1 MQHFNGIQV
10 ARGIAALSVVFYHAS
25 VWSGDYYAKVYN
37 GFFNFGYIG
46 VDFFFVLSG
55 FLIFYLHKGDD
66 RGGAAW
72 KKYCMKRLIRI
83 YPPFLPVSI
92 LLLLVYLNF
101 PDLPHGDKTI
111 GIIPSLLLIPSGGA
125 PALVISW
132 TLMHE
137 MLFYT
142 FFSLYFF
149 CRRCFYIFAAL
160 WIGLICARINTV
172 ENSSLISFLLN
183 VHNLEFFF
191 GVAVALA
198 ADAYNKSYK
207 MLFTAGILLL
217 VLFIMGSYFNIQYP
231 PAVQGDFIFI
241 YLGLAFSFI
250 VYGLYGLDTSLTV
263 PYPSFLMF
271 LGVASYSIYL
281 VHFPLLSVLN
291 RGAAL
296 LYPQIVPYQH
306 LLFWGIVALC
316 TAAGLLYHLLWEKRV
331 TGYLKQRFILS
342 S

>member
-1 MQHFNGIQV
+1 MQYFNGIQV

-25 VWSGDYYAKVYN
+25 VWSGEYYGEVYN

-55 FLIFYLHKGDD
+55 FLIFYLHRGDD
-66 RGGAAW
+66 RGRAAW

-83 YPPFLPVSI
+83 YPPFLPLSI
-92 LLLLVYLNF
+92 LLLLVYLNY
-101 PDLPHGDKTI
+101 PDLPNGGETI
-111 GIIPSLLLIPSGGA
+111 GIVSSLFLIPSGGA
-125 PALVISW
+125 PALVTSW

-137 MLFYT
+137 ILFYA

-149 CRRCFYIFAAL
+149 CRRCFFVFTAI
-160 WIGLICARINTV
+160 WIVLICARINTV
-172 ENSSLISFLLN
+172 ENSYLLSFLLS

-207 MLFTAGILLL
+207 KFFTAGILFI
-217 VLFIMGSYFNIQYP
+217 VLFVMGSYLNIQYP
-231 PAVQGDFIFI
+231 PVLQGDFIFI
-241 YLGLAFSFI
+241 YLGIAFSFI
-250 VYGLYGLDTSLTV
+250 VYGLYGLDTNVTV
-263 PYPSFLMF
+263 CYPSFLLF
-271 LGVASYSIYL
+271 LGAASYSIYL

-296 LYPQIVPYQH
+296 LYPRIIPYQH

-331 TGYLKQRFILS
+331 TGYLKHRLIMS